1 LSVFTLG
8 ANKFFYIIYPWRKV
22 VCFVLS

>member
-1 LSVFTLG
+1 LSVFTLV
-8 ANKFFYIIYPWRKV
+8 ANNIGYVIYPWRKV